1 MTKTMTRHVPR
12 AATLRRGFTLIEL
25 LVVISIIAVLASLIM
40 PAVMNA
46 RAAARRIQCSNN
58 MKQLAAATMNFTTG
72 SNGRLPGAYDW
83 YPCLDPAMPTTT
95 PPTVYNHQARP
106 WPVALLP
113 FLDRN
118 DLQRVINTRDVDS
131 NGDMF
136 NTLGTGFSAF
146 GSPHVEALTC
156 VVDEYNFNRPGGL
169 SYVGNGGYITVMSS
183 SINAHSAVTLGN
195 SLGISPRAAYSTG
208 VFWAPDN
215 GLANNYTPGSQGF
228 QKYSFRMSLDFIS
241 SGDGN
246 SSTIL
251 FGENIQAGLWSGG
264 FVDPAIGPPG
274 SLPTPF
280 QLSGQIFGVFV
291 GVGTNGNIVGGA
303 QAAIPLQ
310 LRQHVGMW
318 NAFQAGRLNENL
330 VATQFTR
337 PRPSSNHGD
346 LINFAFCG
354 GNVRPINM
362 NVHPAVFARLVT
374 PDGQR
379 FGQVVAS
386 DE

>member
-1 MTKTMTRHVPR
+1 MMTRTMTRHVPR
-12 AATLRRGFTLIEL
+12 AASRRRGFTLIEL

-40 PAVMNA
+40 PAIMNA
-46 RAAARRIQCSNN
+46 RAAARRIQCANN
-58 MKQLAAATMNFTTG
+58 LKQLAAATMNFTTG

-83 YPCLDPAMPTTT
+83 YPCLDTNASPAVVTN
-95 PPTVYNHQARP
+95 VQARP

-118 DLQRVINTRDVDS
+118 DLQRVVNTK
-131 NGDMF
+131 DMTQ
-136 NTLGTGFSAF
+136 TLGTAASGF

-156 VVDEYNFNRPGGL
+156 VVDENNFNMSDGL
-169 SYVGNGGYITVMSS
+169 SYVGNGGYAAIWPTNPNTPFNV
-183 SINAHSAVTLGN
+183 HSAVSLSTTLA
-195 SLGISPRAAYSTG
+195 IPIRAAYSTG
-208 VFWAPDN
+208 VLWAPDN
-215 GLANNYTPGSQGF
+215 GLALGITPSSQGF
-228 QKYSFRMSLDFIS
+228 VKYPFRMSLDFIS
-241 SGDGN
+241 AGDGN

-251 FGENIQAGLWSGG
+251 FGENIQAGSWSGG
-264 FVDPAIGPPG
+264 FASPPG
-274 SLPTPF
+274 SAPISF
-280 QLSGQIFGVFV
+280 QLSGQIFTVLV
-291 GVGTNGNIVGGA
+291 GGGNIVGGS
-303 QAAIPLQ
+303 QTTIPLQ
-310 LRQHVGMW
+310 LAQNVAMW
-318 NAFQAGRLNENL
+318 NAFQIGRLNENL
-330 VATQFTR
+330 VATKGLA

-346 LINFAFCG
+346 LINFAFCA